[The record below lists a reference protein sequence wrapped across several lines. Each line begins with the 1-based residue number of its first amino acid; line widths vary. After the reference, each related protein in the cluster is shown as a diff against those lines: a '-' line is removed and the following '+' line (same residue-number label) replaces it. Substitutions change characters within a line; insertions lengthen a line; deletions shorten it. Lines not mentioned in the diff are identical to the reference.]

1 VAHLSEGTLRRMVD
15 DPDAHGGAD
24 KRHLETCAE
33 CQARYGTVSKDALS
47 ISSLMTAPE
56 LEVDV
61 ASAFN
66 RVRSAPAAQP
76 RFGFRLP
83 VMRPGSR
90 PMVLAFATV
99 AAAAALLVTAVAQ
112 GGGIFAPAT
121 VTPVPVKVADL
132 QALSQLSAYGTL
144 TWTKQPQPQV
154 VTSAAEAKS
163 VSGLTPPTVASL
175 PKGVSSTVT
184 YAATTQGVAVFT
196 FSAAQAAAEAAKTGK
211 PLPKLPAGIDGAK
224 LTVSVGPAVAEIFGN
239 LNQAGASDPTQA
251 GMPQLIVAKSD
262 APVAT
267 STQVTVKQ
275 MEDYLLAQPGISPEL
290 SAAIKAIGDPS
301 TTLPI
306 PVPIEFATSSKV
318 TVQGVQGVA
327 LGDNTGVGAGVIW
340 IKNGEVFGV
349 AGTVKLADALDIA
362 NHLT

>member
-1 VAHLSEGTLRRMVD
+1 MVD
-15 DPDAHGGAD
+15 DPDAHNGAD

-33 CQARYGTVSKDALS
+33 CQARYGTVSKDALA

-56 LEVDV
+56 LKLDI

-76 RFGFRLP
+76 KFGFRLP

-90 PMVLAFATV
+90 PVVLAFATV
-99 AAAAALLVTAVAQ
+99 VAAAALLVTAVAQ
-112 GGGIFAPAT
+112 GGGIFAPTT

-132 QALSQLSAYGTL
+132 EALSQLSAYGNL
-144 TWTKQPQPQV
+144 TWTKQPQPQI
-154 VTSAAEAKS
+154 VTTAAEAKS
-163 VSGLTPPTVASL
+163 VSGLTPPRVATL
-175 PKGVSSTVT
+175 PAGVSKTVT

-196 FSAAQAAAEAAKTGK
+196 FSADKAAAEAAKTGK

-224 LTVSVGPAVAEIFGN
+224 LTVTIGPAVAEIYGN
-239 LNQAGASDPTQA
+239 LNTSAGTDAAQAAAA
-251 GMPQLIVAKSD
+251 GMPQLVVGESS

-275 MEDYLLAQPGISPEL
+275 LEDYLLAQPGISPQL
-290 SAAIKAIGDPS
+290 TSAIKAIGDPS

-306 PVPIEFATSSKV
+306 PVPVEFATSSKV
-318 TVQGVQGVA
+318 SVQGVQGVA

-340 IKNGEVFGV
+340 IKSGQVYLV
-349 AGTVKLADALDIA
+349 AGTVKLSDALDIA

>member
-1 VAHLSEGTLRRMVD
+1 MVD
-15 DPDAHGGAD
+15 EPDVHEGAD
-24 KRHLETCAE
+24 ASHLETCTE
-33 CQARYGTVSKDALS
+33 CQARFSTVSKDARA

-56 LEVDV
+56 LKVDV

-66 RVRSAPAAQP
+66 RVRSAPAARP

-99 AAAAALLVTAVAQ
+99 VAAAALLVTAIAQ
-112 GGGIFAPAT
+112 GGGIYAPTT
-121 VTPVPVKVADL
+121 VTPIPVQLADL

-144 TWTKQPQPQV
+144 TWTTQPQPQI
-154 VTSAAEAKS
+154 VTSAAEAKAI
-163 VSGLTPPTVASL
+163 SGLQPPAVGTL
-175 PKGVSSTVT
+175 PQGVSSNVT
-184 YAATTQGVAVFT
+184 YAATPQAVAVFT
-196 FSAAQAAAEAAKTGK
+196 FSADKAAAEAAKTGK
-211 PLPKLPAGIDGAK
+211 SLPKLPAGIDGAK
-224 LTVSVGPAVAEIFGN
+224 LTVSVGPAVVEIFGN
-239 LNQAGASDPTQA
+239 LNTQGASDPTQI
-251 GMPQLIVAKSD
+251 GLPQLIVAESS

-275 MEDYLLAQPGISPEL
+275 LEDYLLAQPGISPDL
-290 SAAIKAIGDPS
+290 AAAIKAIGDPS

-306 PVPIEFATSSKV
+306 PVPVEFATSSKV

-340 IKNGEVFGV
+340 IKSGQVYGV
-349 AGTVKLADALDIA
+349 AGTIKLSDALDIA